1 MGNMDLKLSL
11 YYRIKWWHIV
21 WLGAIILLLAF
32 GIWNLSNSTVDI
44 RLKQIDTISGGC
56 VARIGL
62 SSKLPF
68 RYTIEP
74 FFAEVWMGDILFSRF
89 QPFDGTRYITREK
102 ETELLLVFNLDAMA
116 PALEDSLAHD
126 YSIKAVIPLTVLGIT
141 KAETFQAGF
150 TYSNNLAQII
160 R

>member
-1 MGNMDLKLSL
+1 MSNMDWKLSF
-11 YYRIKWWHIV
+11 YYQIRWWHII
-21 WLGAIILLLAF
+21 WLGAIILILAF
-32 GIWNLSNSTVDI
+32 GIWNLSNSQVDI
-44 RLKQIDTISGGC
+44 RLKQIDPISGGC

-74 FFAEVWMGDILFSRF
+74 FFTEVWKGDTLFSRF
-89 QPFDGTRYITREK
+89 QPFDGTRYITSAK
-102 ETELLLVFNLDAMA
+102 ETELLLVFNLEAMA

-150 TYSNNLAQII
+150 TYSDNVAQII